1 MTSAPTTRAGSH
13 PDQDAE
19 PSHRARLLNALG
31 VSIEER
37 GYRATTV
44 SDIVREARTS
54 RRTFYQEFGTK
65 EECFIELL
73 HTANTDMIDDIV
85 AAVDPDAPWR
95 TQIRQA
101 VEAYVR
107 SIEARPALTLSWIRE
122 LPALGP
128 TARPVQRQAMED
140 FIQTL
145 IALTD
150 TDRMRAAGIST
161 ISRSLALLMLGGL
174 RELTA
179 VAVEDGQ
186 PVSDTTET
194 MVDACVALLLPR

>member
-1 MTSAPTTRAGSH
+1 MTAAPTTRAGS
-13 PDQDAE
+13 PPEQGGE
-19 PSHRARLLNALG
+19 PSHRARLLDALG
-31 VSIEER
+31 ASIEER

-44 SDIVREARTS
+44 ADIVRMARTS
-54 RRTFYQEFGTK
+54 RRTFYQEFATK
-65 EECFIELL
+65 EACFIELL
-73 HTANTDMIDDIV
+73 QTANTDMIGDIV
-85 AAVDPDAPWR
+85 AAVDPDSPWR
-95 TQIRQA
+95 SQIRQA
-101 VEAYVR
+101 IEAYVR

-128 TARPVQRQAMED
+128 AARPVQRRAMED

-150 TDRMRAAGIST
+150 TDHMHAAGIST